1 MTLALPSFQ
10 PTTIF
15 QFVVTLCDARN
26 TTCVFDA
33 SMDESRP
40 VKAIE
45 SVPKANPP
53 HVVEAPHWHAA
64 IAKVHELPT

>member
-1 MTLALPSFQ
+1 MTLALHSFQ
-10 PTTIF
+10 STTIF
-15 QFVVTLCDARN
+15 QFVVTLCDVKN
-26 TTCVFDA
+26 TTCMLDA

-64 IAKVHELPT
+64 IAKVHELLT